1 MVCKRHIG
9 RKTKAITYTQTN
21 TQRQQTANANKSTIV
36 NTGLQTKRKRTCTAQ
51 NLQSTQS

>member
-9 RKTKAITYTQTN
+9 RKTKAIKNTQTN
-21 TQRQQTANANKSTIV
+21 TQRQQTDNANKSTIV